1 MPNIY
6 IHNLGPVKECKMELE
21 DFCVLTGPQAAGK
34 STIAKAIYFFCTI
47 KDDCIALYIKN
58 QTIGEVEGSF
68 SDLLIKQLRS
78 KFMQIFG
85 SSWGMSMDM
94 KLRYEYK
101 EGTYVEVSLRKTQ
114 QEGLPNYIYFEFSN
128 DIKEYLYVLNR
139 ADQNRE
145 RLIRYAISLLFAD
158 YGEVIYIPA
167 GRSMITLLTTQLNYI
182 FLMLDDAQK
191 RALDYCTQNYMERIL
206 RLKPQFTEGIQGMYY
221 NKINTSAEKLNK
233 PVLKAMM
240 EFIPQ
245 ILKGRYQYTAG
256 EERLLLD
263 SHRYVKLNYTSSG
276 QQEVVWILN
285 LLFYYVLEN
294 KHVYMI
300 LEEPE
305 SHLYPEAQS
314 QVAEMLAMFLKAGNK
329 MLLTTHSPYILGAL
343 NNLLYAG
350 NLKNK
355 GKAEVGTLIREEM
368 QIDSEKTAAYFVKE
382 GQLENIIDEELSMI
396 NHSVIDGISL
406 TINEMNDKLIDLD
419 VGD

>member
-21 DFCVLTGPQAAGK
+21 DFCVLTGPQASGK
-34 STIAKAIYFFCTI
+34 STIAKAIYFFRTI

-94 KLRYEYK
+94 KLCYEYK

-206 RLKPQFTEGIQGMYY
+206 RLKPQFAEGIQGMYY

-245 ILKGRYQYTAG
+245 ILKGRYQYTDG

-368 QIDSEKTAAYFVKE
+368 QIDSEKTASYFVKE
-382 GQLENIIDEELSMI
+382 GQLENIMDEELSMI

>member
-21 DFCVLTGPQAAGK
+21 DFCVLTGPQASGK
-34 STIAKAIYFFCTI
+34 STIAKAIYFFRTI

-139 ADQNRE
+139 GDQNRE
-145 RLIRYAISLLFAD
+145 RLIRYSTSLLFAD

-206 RLKPQFTEGIQGMYY
+206 RLKPQFAEGIQGMYY

-245 ILKGRYQYTAG
+245 ILKGRYQYTDG

-419 VGD
+419 LGD

>member
-1 MPNIY
+1 
-6 IHNLGPVKECKMELE
+6 
-21 DFCVLTGPQAAGK
+21 
-34 STIAKAIYFFCTI
+34 
-47 KDDCIALYIKN
+47 
-58 QTIGEVEGSF
+58 
-68 SDLLIKQLRS
+68 
-78 KFMQIFG
+78 
-85 SSWGMSMDM
+85 
-94 KLRYEYK
+94 
-101 EGTYVEVSLRKTQ
+101 
-114 QEGLPNYIYFEFSN
+114 
-128 DIKEYLYVLNR
+128 
-139 ADQNRE
+139 
-145 RLIRYAISLLFAD
+145 
-158 YGEVIYIPA
+158 
-167 GRSMITLLTTQLNYI
+167 
-182 FLMLDDAQK
+182 
-191 RALDYCTQNYMERIL
+191 
-206 RLKPQFTEGIQGMYY
+206 MYY